1 MKQKIRITTRVSQ
14 FEKRKQEHLQAG
26 YQIDDEQP
34 FPVNGL
40 CSFTAVRVVTDD
52 DLAADSFSDKVRN
65 LKTIDSDRSPQPTP
79 EQD

>member
-26 YQIDDEQP
+26 YQIEDEQP

-40 CSFTAVRVVTDD
+40 CSFTAVQVITDD
-52 DLAADSFSDKVRN
+52 DL
-65 LKTIDSDRSPQPTP
+65 LPTHSLTGKGP
-79 EQD
+79 EDY